1 MNNKNY
7 RLPRI
12 SGLQFGTMVTAGY
25 MAMGVFYFPRELV
38 TSAGRDGIWGLWL
51 DGLVTFALMGL
62 SFTMSRMVPN
72 ETFGQFSSQLLSKPV
87 GIVFGLMTIG
97 YHVLLAVV
105 MVVEFT
111 SLFSNDFLSGTPA
124 WAITISL
131 MIASV
136 YMAWFGAATLARVL
150 QAGYL
155 PMVVLSVA
163 TLVLAAS
170 VIKHPVLLLPPTN
183 IRVLPL
189 LQGSYRQYFIF
200 IGFELSITLYP
211 FIRNED
217 RRVAERYAYGGLAV
231 MIGILTVM
239 YEIAIATFGPA
250 YIPLMRW
257 PMVTLMRIVE
267 ISGFFI
273 DKWGS
278 LVIVLWTVAVLG
290 FMSVRLWCTA
300 HDLAALFFIR
310 SVGSYRYL
318 LLPTAVVVLAGSM
331 LIPNAAISDYIT
343 QQYLIPLGLLYLT
356 VIPVVVLIVGIFRKD
371 AVNRLRV
378 HTEPQPTPEAGLE

>member
-1 MNNKNY
+1 MNNASK

-87 GIVFGLMTIG
+87 GVVLGLVTIA
-97 YHVLLAVV
+97 YHLLLAVV

-111 SLFSNDFLSGTPA
+111 SLFDNDFLSGTPA
-124 WAITISL
+124 WVIMGSL
-131 MIASV
+131 MIASL

-150 QAGYL
+150 QAGYI
-155 PMVVLSVA
+155 PMVVLSVL
-163 TLVLAAS
+163 TLALAGT
-170 VIKHPVLLLPPTN
+170 VIKHPVLLVPPVN
-183 IRVLPL
+183 IQLLPL
-189 LQGSYRQYFIF
+189 LEGSYRQYFIF
-200 IGFELSITLYP
+200 IGFEVSITLYP

-217 RRVAERYAYGGLAV
+217 RRLGELYAYGGLAS

-239 YEIAIATFGPA
+239 YEVSIATFGPA

-257 PMVTLMRIVE
+257 PMVTLMRLVE

-290 FMSVRLWCTA
+290 FMAVRLWCTA

-318 LLPTAVVVLAGSM
+318 LLPVTVVVWIVAILV
-331 LIPNAAISDYIT
+331 PNAAISDYIT
-343 QQYLIPLGLLYLT
+343 QQYLVPIGLVYLGTIPLLTITVGLLRKKT
-356 VIPVVVLIVGIFRKD
+356 VRE
-371 AVNRLRV
+371 LRV
-378 HTEPQPTPEAGLE
+378 RTEAQATPGSPPE

>member
-1 MNNKNY
+1 MNNASK

-25 MAMGVFYFPRELV
+25 LAMTLFYFPRELV

-51 DGLVTFALMGL
+51 DGLVTLALMWL
-62 SFTMSRMVPN
+62 SFKMNRMVPN

-87 GIVFGLMTIG
+87 GVVLGLVTIS
-97 YHVLLAVV
+97 YHLLLAVV

-111 SLFSNDFLSGTPA
+111 SLVDNDFLSGTPP
-124 WAITISL
+124 WAIIGSL
-131 MIASV
+131 LIASL

-150 QAGYL
+150 QAGYI
-155 PMVVLSVA
+155 PVVVLSVL
-163 TLVLAAS
+163 TLVLAGT
-170 VIKHPVLLLPPTN
+170 VIKHPVLLIPPVNIQLLP
-183 IRVLPL
+183 I

-200 IGFELSITLYP
+200 IGFEVSISLYP
-211 FIRNED
+211 FIRNEE
-217 RRVAERYAYGGLAV
+217 RRVGELYAYGGLAF

-239 YEIAIATFGPA
+239 YELCMATFGPA

-257 PMVTLMRIVE
+257 PLVILMRLVE

-278 LVIVLWTVAVLG
+278 LVIVLWTVVVLG
-290 FMSVRLWCTA
+290 FMAVRLWCIA
-300 HDLAALFFIR
+300 HDLAAIFFIR

-318 LLPTAVVVLAGSM
+318 LLPTVVAVWILAM
-331 LIPNAAISDYIT
+331 LVPNAAVGDYMT
-343 QQYLIPLGLLYLT
+343 QQYLIPIGLVYLSTIPLLTITVGLLRKKT
-356 VIPVVVLIVGIFRKD
+356 VRE
-371 AVNRLRV
+371 LRV
-378 HTEPQPTPEAGLE
+378 RTEPQASPSSHLK

>member
-1 MNNKNY
+1 MNNASK

-38 TSAGRDGIWGLWL
+38 TAAGRDGIWGLWV

-62 SFTMSRMVPN
+62 SFKMSRMVPN

-87 GIVFGLMTIG
+87 GVVLGLVTIV
-97 YHVLLAVV
+97 YHLLLAVV
-105 MVVEFT
+105 MVTQFT
-111 SLFSNDFLSGTPA
+111 WLTNNDFLPDTPV
-124 WAITISL
+124 WVIKTSL
-131 MIASV
+131 VIASL
-136 YMAWFGAATLARVL
+136 YMAWFGTATLARVL
-150 QAGYL
+150 QAGYI
-155 PMVVLSVA
+155 PMVALSVL
-163 TLVLAAS
+163 TLALAGTL
-170 VIKHPVLLLPPTN
+170 IRHPVLLVPPVN
-183 IRVLPL
+183 MQVIPL

-200 IGFELSITLYP
+200 LGFEVSITLYP

-217 RRVAERYAYGGLAV
+217 RRVGERYAYGGLAL

-239 YEIAIATFGPA
+239 YEVCMATFGPA
-250 YIPLMRW
+250 YIPLLRW
-257 PMVTLMRIVE
+257 PMVTLMRTVE

-290 FMSVRLWCTA
+290 FMAVRLWCTA
-300 HDLAALFFIR
+300 HDLAGLLFIR

-318 LLPTAVVVLAGSM
+318 LLPSAVAVWIVAM
-331 LIPNAAISDYIT
+331 LVPNAAVSDYMT
-343 QQYLIPLGLLYLT
+343 EQYLVPTGLLYLSTIPLITIT
-356 VIPVVVLIVGIFRKD
+356 VGLIRKKTVRD
-371 AVNRLRV
+371 LRV
-378 HTEPQPTPEAGLE
+378 GTEAQSTPGSSLE

>member
-1 MNNKNY
+1 MNNAGK

-51 DGLVTFALMGL
+51 DGLVTLALMGL
-62 SFTMSRMVPN
+62 SFTMSRIVPD
-72 ETFGQFSSQLLSKPV
+72 ETFGQFSAQLLSKPV
-87 GIVFGLMTIG
+87 GVIFGLLTIA
-97 YHVLLAVV
+97 YHLLLAVV

-111 SLFSNDFLSGTPA
+111 SLFDNDFLSGTPA
-124 WAITISL
+124 WVITGSL
-131 MIASV
+131 MIASL

-150 QAGYL
+150 QAGYI
-155 PMVVLSVA
+155 PMVALSVL
-163 TLVLAAS
+163 TLALAGT
-170 VIKHPVLLLPPTN
+170 VIKHPVLLAPPVN
-183 IRVLPL
+183 IEVIPL

-200 IGFELSITLYP
+200 IGFEVSITLYP
-211 FIRNED
+211 FIRNEE
-217 RRVAERYAYGGLAV
+217 RRAAERYAYGGLV
-231 MIGILTVM
+231 TMIGILTVM
-239 YEIAIATFGPA
+239 YEVSIATFGPA

-290 FMSVRLWCTA
+290 FMAVRLWCTA
-300 HDLAALFFIR
+300 HDLADLFFLR
-310 SVGSYRYL
+310 SAESYRYL
-318 LLPTAVVVLAGSM
+318 LLPAALTVWIVSM
-331 LIPNAAISDYIT
+331 LVPNAAVSDYMT
-343 QQYLIPLGLLYLT
+343 QQYLVPIGLIYLSAIPLLT
-356 VIPVVVLIVGIFRKD
+356 IIVGLIRKKT
-371 AVNRLRV
+371 VRKLRV
-378 HTEPQPTPEAGLE
+378 STEAPSTPGSSLK

>member
-1 MNNKNY
+1 MNNASK

-87 GIVFGLMTIG
+87 GVVLGLVTIA
-97 YHVLLAVV
+97 YHLLLAVV

-111 SLFSNDFLSGTPA
+111 SLFDNDFLSGTPA
-124 WAITISL
+124 WVIMGSL
-131 MIASV
+131 MIASL

-150 QAGYL
+150 QAGYI
-155 PMVVLSVA
+155 PMVVLSVL
-163 TLVLAAS
+163 TLALAGT
-170 VIKHPVLLLPPTN
+170 VIKHPVLLVPPVN
-183 IRVLPL
+183 IQLLPL

-200 IGFELSITLYP
+200 IGFEVSITLYP

-217 RRVAERYAYGGLAV
+217 RRLGELYAYGGLAS

-239 YEIAIATFGPA
+239 YEVSIATFGPA

-257 PMVTLMRIVE
+257 PMVTLMRLVE

-290 FMSVRLWCTA
+290 FMAVRLWCTA

-318 LLPTAVVVLAGSM
+318 LLPVTVVVWIVAILV
-331 LIPNAAISDYIT
+331 PNAAISDYIT
-343 QQYLIPLGLLYLT
+343 QQYLVPIGLVYLGTIPLLTITVGLLRKKT
-356 VIPVVVLIVGIFRKD
+356 VRE
-371 AVNRLRV
+371 LRV
-378 HTEPQPTPEAGLE
+378 RTEAQATPGSPPE

>member
-1 MNNKNY
+1 MNNASK

-51 DGLVTFALMGL
+51 DGLVTLALMGL
-62 SFTMSRMVPN
+62 SFKMSRMVPN

-87 GIVFGLMTIG
+87 GVVLGLVTIA

-105 MVVEFT
+105 MVTQFT
-111 SLFSNDFLSGTPA
+111 WLFDNDFMPGTPV
-124 WAITISL
+124 WVIKSSL
-131 MIASV
+131 VIASL
-136 YMAWFGAATLARVL
+136 YMAWFGTATLARVL
-150 QAGYL
+150 QAGYI
-155 PMVVLSVA
+155 PMVVLSVL
-163 TLVLAAS
+163 TLVLAGTL
-170 VIKHPVLLLPPTN
+170 IRHPVLLVPPVN
-183 IRVLPL
+183 IQVIPL
-189 LQGSYRQYFIF
+189 LQGGYRQYFIF
-200 IGFELSITLYP
+200 IGFEVSITLYP

-217 RRVAERYAYGGLAV
+217 QRLGEVYAYAGLAS

-239 YEIAIATFGPA
+239 YEVCMATFGPA
-250 YIPLMRW
+250 FIPLLRW
-257 PMVTLMRIVE
+257 PMVTLMRTVE

-290 FMSVRLWCTA
+290 FMAVRLWCTA
-300 HDLAALFFIR
+300 HDLAGLFFIR

-318 LLPTAVVVLAGSM
+318 LLPTAVAVWVVAM
-331 LIPNAAISDYIT
+331 LVPNAAVSDYMT
-343 QQYLIPLGLLYLT
+343 QQYLVPIGLVYLSSIPLMTITVGLIRKKT
-356 VIPVVVLIVGIFRKD
+356 VRE
-371 AVNRLRV
+371 LRV
-378 HTEPQPTPEAGLE
+378 RTEAQSTPGSSPE